1 MINLAPTITCGRKG
15 LSPVVATL
23 LMVGIVFA
31 MFAILYPWAT
41 SSLMLY
47 QGSASIWFSNQEE
60 AAKERIVIEMA
71 LFNVTTNHTDIYV
84 RNVGEIDVKIVA
96 VYVNG
101 ADYSSSVNPPLTG
114 GYPIYTKASNQNV
127 VRFSIAIPQYT
138 SVNIKVVTARGY
150 QATTTVT
157 K

>member
-1 MINLAPTITCGRKG
+1 MDLTLTVTCKRKG

-41 SSLMLY
+41 SSLMIY
-47 QGSASIWFSNQEE
+47 QGSANIWFSSQEE
-60 AAKERIVIEMA
+60 AAKERVVIEMA

-84 RNVGEIDVKIVA
+84 RNVGEIDVRIVA

-101 ADYSSSVNPPLTG
+101 TDLSTSVTPQITG
-114 GYPIYTKASNQNV
+114 GYPIHTKASNQNV
-127 VRFSIAIPQYT
+127 VRFSIEIPQYT
-138 SVNIKVVTARGY
+138 YVNIKVVTARGY
-150 QATTTVT
+150 QATITVT
-157 K
+157 R